1 MIFHFLTL
9 NCSSADST
17 DSMIF
22 PFLISL
28 GLKITEKIQVSL
40 SNLCDDIPFNSSRAL
55 PILFGHPTQRNPS
68 RTTIPSTSKVAVFIS
83 TPVLTQL
90 NAMKDDSNKMFYIAL
105 LKSTHHPTQTNI
117 PCITLQL
124 PCPPRMN
131 ETLVFSGFNYKYFC
145 QNSSILFCR
154 CILAG
159 LSPKPCFRIG

>member
-1 MIFHFLTL
+1 MGGDWRYWWNTNYWMIFHFLTL
-9 NCSSADST
+9 NCFSADST

-105 LKSTHHPTQTNI
+105 LKSTHHPTANKYSIHHPATTMSTQDEWDTGFFRD
-117 PCITLQL
+117 QL
-124 PCPPRMN
+124 
-131 ETLVFSGFNYKYFC
+131 
-145 QNSSILFCR
+145 
-154 CILAG
+154 
-159 LSPKPCFRIG
+159 